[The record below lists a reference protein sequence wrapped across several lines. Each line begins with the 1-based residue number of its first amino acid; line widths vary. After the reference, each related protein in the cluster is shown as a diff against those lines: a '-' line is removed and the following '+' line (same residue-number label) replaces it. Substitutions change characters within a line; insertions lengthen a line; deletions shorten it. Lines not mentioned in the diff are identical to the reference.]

1 MVIQKKGVV
10 IMLIKKYYDGATEV
24 EWHNDYIP
32 KTKYE
37 NDIRIKNLTTT
48 LERLYQELLLQKNEE
63 KNK

>member
-1 MVIQKKGVV
+1 
-10 IMLIKKYYDGATEV
+10 MLIKKYHDGATEV
-24 EWHNDYIP
+24 EWHDDYIP

-37 NDIRIKNLTTT
+37 NDIRIKNLNTT